1 VCLDCGEVIEFSD
14 DIIEQ
19 RQKEI
24 AAQYNVQLTNH
35 SLYLY
40 GKCSDG
46 SCKDNPDAH
55 KPSK

>member
-14 DIIEQ
+14 DVIET

-24 AAQYNVQLTNH
+24 AARYNIELTNH

-40 GKCSDG
+40 GKCIG
-46 SCKDNPDAH
+46 GACKDNPKAH
-55 KPSK
+55 EPR